1 MADYKA
7 LISELTRIASTPDK
21 SIAESMKETGK
32 EAFGCF
38 PLHTP
43 EELVYAAGYLPVG
56 LWGGK
61 TDLKLS
67 DKFLQGFCCTI
78 IKANLEFGMNGTYKM
93 LKGVIIPALCDTL
106 KCVSENWIYACPDI
120 PVIPIVYPMLRKIE
134 GGEKYCVEEFRHVQ
148 KRLEEISGRAIP
160 DKAIEAAFT
169 VYEDYRATMR
179 EFVRVASDHP
189 LTFDAKTRH
198 LVIKAAYFMDKIKY
212 TYIVKDII
220 NEVKQLPKEKAQLR
234 IIASGIVSEPVELL
248 DILTENGI
256 AIVGDDLSQESRNWR
271 TPARKEGTALEKMA
285 GMIADQKGDTFLY
298 EQEKYKGAM
307 LIDQVKNEAADG
319 VIYFQMKFCDP
330 EEFDYPIVKK
340 ELEAAGIPLL
350 YIEVDQLLDSVEQLR
365 TRIQSFAELLV

>member
-169 VYEDYRATMR
+169 VYED
-179 EFVRVASDHP
+179 
-189 LTFDAKTRH
+189 
-198 LVIKAAYFMDKIKY
+198 
-212 TYIVKDII
+212 IVKDII